1 MPEGVAPFCVSGV
14 RAVQT
19 VELGWIRWD
28 SEALCKGAS
37 ASTDDRLGLI
47 EGFAS
52 TEHLDLDN
60 EVVEQGGLDW
70 SACRHLTLEHPKTHL
85 NVIGE
90 VLSTAPRS
98 TDDGLPGT
106 YLKGGLYRKLAA
118 GQKVYDHAL
127 GIAKSGGTSPFG
139 FSVEGPPDG
148 LVRKGNHIVKARVTS
163 VAVTMGPRNQR
174 AMWSPMMKGLLGG
187 LDIAAELID
196 RYGLS
201 VTDIQ
206 IAALVKAHPNH
217 SLTRGEWLAALR
229 GKA

>member
-1 MPEGVAPFCVSGV
+1 M
-14 RAVQT
+14 RT
-19 VELGWIRWD
+19 VELGWVRWD

-60 EVVEQGGLDW
+60 EVVEQSGLDW

-90 VLSTAPRS
+90 VLSTAPKT
-98 TDDGLPGT
+98 TDDGQPGT
-106 YLKGGLYRKLAA
+106 YLKGGLYRKLPA

-148 LVRKGNHIVKARVTS
+148 LVRRGNRIVKARVTS
-163 VAVTMGPRNQR
+163 VAVTMGPRNQQ
-174 AMWSPMMKGLLGG
+174 AMWSPMMKGLLAG
-187 LDIAAELID
+187 LDVAAQLIEQ
-196 RYGLS
+196 YGLS

>member
-1 MPEGVAPFCVSGV
+1 MPKGVAPFCVSGV
-14 RAVQT
+14 RQVQT

-52 TEHLDLDN
+52 TEHLDLDG

-70 SACRHLTLEHPKTHL
+70 GSCRHLTLEHPKTHL

-90 VLSTAPRS
+90 VLSTTPKA

-106 YLKGGLYRKLAA
+106 YLKGGLYRKLPA
-118 GQKVYDHAL
+118 GQKVFDHAL

-148 LVRKGNHIVKARVTS
+148 LQRRGNRIVKARVTS

-174 AMWSPMMKGLLGG
+174 AMWSPMMKGLLQS
-187 LDIAAELID
+187 LDIAAQLTE

-206 IAALVKAHPNH
+206 IAALVKAHPTL
-217 SLTRGEWLAALR
+217 SLTHGEWLAALR

>member
-1 MPEGVAPFCVSGV
+1 MPKGVAPFCVSGAS
-14 RAVQT
+14 AVQT

-37 ASTDDRLGLI
+37 ASPDDRLGLI

-90 VLSTAPRS
+90 VLSTAPKS
-98 TDDGLPGT
+98 TDDGLAGT
-106 YLKGGLYRKLAA
+106 YLKGGLYRKLQA

-148 LVRKGNHIVKARVTS
+148 LVRKGNRIVKARVTS

-174 AMWSPMMKGLLGG
+174 AMWSPMMKGLLSG
-187 LDIAAELID
+187 LDVAGELIEQL
-196 RYGLS
+196 GLS
-201 VTDIQ
+201 VTDLQ
-206 IAALVKAHPNH
+206 IAALVKAHPKL
-217 SLTRGEWLAALR
+217 SLTRREWIAALR